1 MNEPVPADARTTVS
15 AHEPV
20 AVVGLACRLPGASGP
35 DAYWRLLAE
44 GRSAIT
50 DAPEDRRTGAP
61 HDDAFTTGRGTTIP
75 YRGGFIDAPA
85 DFDAAF
91 FGISPRE
98 AEAMDPQARLVLELG
113 WEALEHA
120 ALPVTGLP
128 HATGVFVGADVSDYA
143 ALVHRQ
149 GSEAV
154 GHHTATG
161 LNRGLIAGR
170 LSYALGVSGPS
181 LTVDSAQSSSL
192 VAVQLACDSLRAG
205 DCELAL
211 AGGVHLNLTPESTLA
226 LAEFGG
232 LSPDGLCHTF
242 DARANGFVRG
252 EGAGFVVLKPL
263 ARALAD
269 GDRIHAVIR
278 GGAVNNDGTGATL
291 TTPDAAA
298 QQAAIRSACARAG
311 VAPGSIDYVELHG
324 TGTRVGDP
332 VEAAALGAA
341 VGTHPDRRAPL
352 AVGSVK
358 TNIGHLEGAAGIA
371 GLLKVV
377 LCLAHGQL
385 VPSLNHTTPNPA
397 IDLDELGLRV
407 QLETTEWT
415 APDPG
420 RPLRAGVSSFG
431 MGGTN
436 AHLVLEQAPPRTP
449 PAPRAADTA
458 RPAGTERPVVPWL
471 LSARSPEAL
480 HAQTGRLAAH
490 PAAHADPIDVG
501 WSLLTTRTPL
511 EYRAVG
517 AATDSTGI
525 LRHLTAAI
533 PPGPAGGSLD
543 RPVFVFPGQGSQ
555 WAGMADELMTTAPA
569 FADRIAECE
578 AALAPHVDWSLSA
591 VLRGDAGAPSLDRS
605 DVEVVQPVLW
615 AVMVSLAALWRAHG
629 VRPAA
634 VVGHSQGEI
643 AAACVAGALSLEDG
657 ALAVAQRSKALIALK
672 GLSGMMSVA
681 LPEPQARTLIAAWD
695 GRVAVAA
702 VNGPSSV
709 VVSGDTTAL
718 DELTA
723 EAEHRG
729 VRVRRIDVDYA
740 SHSAHVEA
748 VQDEVLRLLAPLTP
762 RTPEI
767 PFLSTVTGDW
777 LRDARTDAAYWYA
790 NLRRPVL
797 LEPAVRTLAAAGH
810 TVFVEVSP
818 HPVLTTPVRETAEAA
833 ADHAEHTVVTGT
845 LRRND
850 GGLTRFYTSLGE
862 LWTRGADVDWTPA
875 FTAHQPRTVDLPT
888 YAFQRRRHWI
898 DATPGTPAHPR
909 TAPAAPAHQ
918 APTPATGTGTGT
930 GDSLR
935 LVRESAALIL
945 GHTDADAI
953 DPARSFKDLGFDS
966 VTVVELCDRLN
977 RAAGLRLPATVVY
990 EHPTPARL
998 ARHLDT
1004 AHDNTGAA
1012 TAVPAARGVVDG
1024 EPIAIVSMGCRYP
1037 GGVRSPEDLWRLVRA
1052 EADVISEFPTDRGWD
1067 LDALYDPDPD
1077 RSGTSYVREG
1087 GFLHDAAEFDA
1098 AFFGIS
1104 PREALAMDPQQRLLL
1119 ETTWEA
1125 LERAGIDP
1133 HGLQST
1139 ATGVFI
1145 GATAP
1150 EYGPRLHEAVE
1161 AVEGH
1166 VLTGT
1171 TASVASGRI
1180 AYTLGLEGPAV
1191 TVDTACSSSLVA
1203 LHMAVQSL
1211 RSGECSLA
1219 FAGGATVMAAPG
1231 MFVEFSRQR
1240 GLAANGRC
1248 KPFAEGADGTAWAEG
1263 VGVLLLERLSDA
1275 RRNGHEVL
1283 AVVRGSA
1290 INQDGA
1296 SNGLT
1301 APNGLSQQRV
1311 IRAALANAGL
1321 SAVDVDAVEAHGTG
1335 TKLGDPIEAQA
1346 LLATYGQ
1353 GRDADRPLWLGSV
1366 KSNIGHSQAASG
1378 VAGVIK
1384 MVQAMRHGVLP
1395 KSLYADEVSSFVDWS
1410 AGAVEVLSEGRPWQE
1425 DDRPR
1430 RAGVSSFGVSGTN
1443 AHVIIEQPA
1452 SEQPGP
1458 AAATEPAPETDEPAV
1473 PLLVS
1478 ARSEK
1483 ALDDQTERLVSHLR
1497 DADLREAGA
1506 RPVDVAWTLF
1516 NHRSVFEN
1524 RALVIGSEVVASG
1537 VAGSAATPPSAV
1549 FVFPGQGAQWVGM
1562 AVELLDSSPVFAA
1575 RFGECAVAL
1584 NGFVDFDLLDV
1595 VREGRSLNRVD
1606 VVQPVL
1612 WAVMVSLAALWESFG
1627 VRPSAV
1633 VGHSQGEIAA
1643 AVVAGALSLQ
1653 DGARVA
1659 ALRSRAITAL
1669 AGHGGMVSVAL
1680 SRERAEEL
1688 ISAWDGR
1695 ISVAAVNGPTSVVVS
1710 GDADALDELVEQ
1722 AAGRDVR
1729 VRRVEV
1735 DYASHSSHVER
1746 IREELLEVLAPV
1758 VAREPEVPFFST
1770 VTGGWLESADT
1781 DAGYWYTNLRRTVQ
1795 LEPAVRDLIA
1805 SGHGAFLEMSPHPVL
1820 TVPVA
1825 ETVEAAGSEA
1835 VVTGTLRRGQGGLAR
1850 FYSSLGEAWTR
1861 GVTVDW
1867 GQAFAGQHPRRVE
1880 LPTYAFQHQR
1890 YWLEL
1895 PKASA
1900 AVADPVDEA
1909 FWKSVEDGDLEGFAR
1924 TLGIEDQESLGSVV
1938 PALSSWRK
1946 GRQARSTLDSWR
1958 YRIVWRPLSTHAP
1971 TGAHA
1976 DGTWLLVVPETF
1988 DDAPL
1993 FRAVLGALT
2002 ERTDG
2007 VSVLTVGTADSERQ
2021 RLAERLRAEAEN
2033 RTFGGVLSL
2042 TGLDELP
2049 HPEHTSVPRG
2059 LAVSLTLVQAL
2070 GDAEIQA
2077 PLWCLTRGAVATAD
2091 DRAPAAPVQ
2100 AGVWGLGR
2108 VAALEH
2114 PKRWGGL
2121 IDLPET
2127 ADESTLKLLVH
2138 LLAGEGTE
2146 DQIAVRGGKA
2156 FGRRL
2161 IRAPY
2166 GRAPAAR
2173 SWKPSGTVLVTGGT
2187 GALGV
2192 RMARWLAGQGAAHLV
2207 LTGRRGADTPGT
2219 DELRRELE
2227 EQGTAVSIVAC
2238 DMADPDSVTG
2248 LIRHLEQEEVP
2259 PVRTVVHAAGIS
2271 ALGSLDD
2278 AGIADLVSTLSGKV
2292 LGADHL
2298 DDALD
2303 PAALDAVVYFSSI
2316 SGTWGVADHGAYAAA
2331 NAILDARAE
2340 QRRAD
2345 GVPVLSVAW
2354 GPWAGGGM
2362 IAEDLQDTLR
2372 RRGVPVIDPD
2382 TAVTGLQQAL
2392 DHDETLIALA
2402 DVDWRRFAG
2411 VFTSVR
2417 RSDLLAELPEAQPA
2431 DDENRTSGSDPAPLQ
2446 HLTGLDPARRRTA
2459 LLDLVSRQVA
2469 TVLGHDSAENI
2480 DTELAFKDLG
2490 FDSLT
2495 AVELRN
2501 RLGRTTGL
2509 RLPTTV
2515 VFDHPSISALAD
2527 LLEEQAF
2534 GSRQDPA
2541 ETAAPAARGVV
2552 DGEPIAIVSMG
2563 CRYPGGVRSPED
2575 LWRLVREEADVISE
2589 FPTDRGWDL
2598 DALYDPDPD
2607 RTGTSYVRESGFL
2620 QDAAEFD
2627 AAFFGISPREALA
2640 MDPQQR
2646 LLLETTWE
2654 ALERAGIDP
2663 RALRGSSTG
2672 VYLGMTD
2679 QEYAA
2684 QLRAAAGE
2692 AEGYLAT
2699 GAAASVASG
2708 RVAYTLGLEGPAVT
2722 VDTACSS
2729 SLVALHMAVQSLRSG
2744 ECSLALAGAVTV
2756 MSGPGPFIA
2765 FSRQRALSRDGRCK
2779 PFSAEADGFALSEG
2793 VGVLLLERLSDA
2805 RRNGHEV
2812 LAVVRGSAINQ
2823 DGASNGLTAPNG
2835 PSQQRVIQAAL
2846 ANAGLTA
2853 QDVDV
2858 VEAHGTGTKLGDPI
2872 EAQALLATY
2881 GQGRDADRPLW
2892 LGSVKSNIGHS
2903 QAASGVAGVIKMV
2916 QAMRHGVLPKSL
2928 HADEVSSFVDWSA
2941 GAVEVLSEAR
2951 PWQESEHP
2959 RRAGVSSFGISGTN
2973 AHVIIE
2979 QPEPVPTEPA
2989 RTDAPD
2995 PAGVSVPLLVSA
3007 RSEKALG
3014 DQVERLLSHLRE
3026 TDPREAGARPVDVAW
3041 TLFHHRSV
3049 FENRALV
3056 IGSEVVASGVA
3067 ASASSSPSTVF
3078 VFPGQG
3084 AQWVGMAVELLD
3096 SSTVFAARF
3105 GECAVALDGFV
3116 EWSLMDVVRGVE
3128 GAPGLDRVDVVQ
3140 PVLWAVMV
3148 SLAALWESFGVRPSA
3163 VVGHSQGEIAAAVV
3177 AGALSLQDGARV
3189 AALRSRA
3196 ITALAGH
3203 GGMVSVALSR
3213 ERAEEL
3219 ISGWDGRIS
3228 VAAVNGPTS
3237 VVVSGDADALDELV
3251 EQAAGRDV
3259 RVRRVEVDYAS
3270 HSAHVERIREELL
3283 EVLAPVVAR
3292 EPEVPFFST
3301 VTGEWLESAVTDAGY
3316 WYTNLRRTVQLEPAV
3331 RELIAS
3337 GHGAFLEMS
3346 PHPVLTVPVAETVEA
3361 AGSEAVVT
3369 GTLRRGQGGLARFY
3383 TSLGEAWTRGV
3394 TVDWGQAFTPYTPR
3408 RVELPTY
3415 AFQHQRY
3422 WLELPKT
3429 SAAADPVDEAFWK
3442 SVEDGDL
3449 EGFARTLGID
3459 DQESLG
3465 AIVPAL
3471 SSWRRGRRERSTL
3484 DSWRYRIVWR
3494 PEPEPGTP
3502 APTPDGTWLVAVP
3515 ETHQDDVLVT
3525 ATLGAL
3531 HAAGARTVELSVPDS
3546 ARRGELAKRL
3556 LADLPADVTPDG
3568 VLSLLALDTRASEH
3582 GPGVSYGLLGT
3593 MALVQALD
3601 DAAIPGRLWCLTRGA
3616 VSTGE
3621 GDGAPDPAQAAVWGL
3636 ARVIGLDDPDRCGGL
3651 VDLPAGDTESAVPP
3665 VLPALLTARTGGD
3678 GGRETEFAV
3687 RGGGVSVRRMI
3698 RTPLHASGTDADTWR
3713 PHGTVLV
3720 TGGTGALGSQVA
3732 RSLAQDGAEHLIL
3745 TSRRGP
3751 EAPGAAALR
3760 DELTALGC
3768 RVTIAACDVADRTAL
3783 AALLAQVPDEAPLT
3797 AVVHTAGA
3805 VETARPLGDLTPE
3818 DAAGV
3823 MHAKVRGAQNLH
3835 DLLTGHPLD
3844 AFVLFSSGAGVWG
3857 NGGQAPYAAA
3867 NAHLDALAEQRRA
3880 QGLPATSI
3888 AWGAWAGGGMVDEEV
3903 GEQLLRRGVPAMA
3916 PELAVRALAGAST
3929 GRQSTLV
3936 VADIR
3941 WDRFLSAYCAH
3952 GHRPLI
3958 DEVPEVREL
3967 LAARNAARP
3976 EAQDEGADAATAL
3989 LAELAALPEG
3999 KRRRRLVDLIRAHVG
4014 AVLGHGP
4021 SDTVKPGRAFRDMGF
4036 DSLTAVELRNRLSG
4050 VFGTRLSATIVF
4062 DHPTPN
4068 ALADHLDAE
4077 LLPAVSGPATDL
4089 PAGLHQLEAAYRQAS
4104 DPAARQA
4111 LTASLRT
4118 LLDTWAASEE
4128 PEEATV
4134 DEELLAASDEDMF
4147 DLIDRELGIS

>member
-918 APTPATGTGTGT
+918 APTPATPTGT

-1004 AHDNTGAA
+1004 AHDDTGAA
-1012 TAVPAARGVVDG
+1012 TAVPAARGAVDG

-1037 GGVRSPEDLWRLVRA
+1037 GGVRSPEDLWRLVRE

-1395 KSLYADEVSSFVDWS
+1395 KSLYAGEVSSFVDWS
-1410 AGAVEVLSEGRPWQE
+1410 AGAVEVLSEARPWEE
-1425 DDRPR
+1425 DDRAR
-1430 RAGVSSFGVSGTN
+1430 RAGISSFGVSGTN
-1443 AHVIIEQPA
+1443 AHVIIEQPG
-1452 SEQPGP
+1452 SERSGP

-1575 RFGECAVAL
+1575 RFGECAAAL
-1584 NGFVDFDLLDV
+1584 DGFVDFDLLDV
-1595 VREGRSLNRVD
+1595 VREGRS
-1606 VVQPVL
+1606 
-1612 WAVMVSLAALWESFG
+1612 
-1627 VRPSAV
+1627 
-1633 VGHSQGEIAA
+1633 
-1643 AVVAGALSLQ
+1643 
-1653 DGARVA
+1653 
-1659 ALRSRAITAL
+1659 
-1669 AGHGGMVSVAL
+1669 
-1680 SRERAEEL
+1680 
-1688 ISAWDGR
+1688 
-1695 ISVAAVNGPTSVVVS
+1695 
-1710 GDADALDELVEQ
+1710 
-1722 AAGRDVR
+1722 
-1729 VRRVEV
+1729 
-1735 DYASHSSHVER
+1735 
-1746 IREELLEVLAPV
+1746 
-1758 VAREPEVPFFST
+1758 
-1770 VTGGWLESADT
+1770 
-1781 DAGYWYTNLRRTVQ
+1781 
-1795 LEPAVRDLIA
+1795 
-1805 SGHGAFLEMSPHPVL
+1805 
-1820 TVPVA
+1820 
-1825 ETVEAAGSEA
+1825 
-1835 VVTGTLRRGQGGLAR
+1835 
-1850 FYSSLGEAWTR
+1850 
-1861 GVTVDW
+1861 
-1867 GQAFAGQHPRRVE
+1867 
-1880 LPTYAFQHQR
+1880 
-1890 YWLEL
+1890 
-1895 PKASA
+1895 
-1900 AVADPVDEA
+1900 
-1909 FWKSVEDGDLEGFAR
+1909 
-1924 TLGIEDQESLGSVV
+1924 
-1938 PALSSWRK
+1938 
-1946 GRQARSTLDSWR
+1946 
-1958 YRIVWRPLSTHAP
+1958 
-1971 TGAHA
+1971 
-1976 DGTWLLVVPETF
+1976 
-1988 DDAPL
+1988 
-1993 FRAVLGALT
+1993 
-2002 ERTDG
+2002 
-2007 VSVLTVGTADSERQ
+2007 
-2021 RLAERLRAEAEN
+2021 
-2033 RTFGGVLSL
+2033 
-2042 TGLDELP
+2042 
-2049 HPEHTSVPRG
+2049 
-2059 LAVSLTLVQAL
+2059 
-2070 GDAEIQA
+2070 
-2077 PLWCLTRGAVATAD
+2077 
-2091 DRAPAAPVQ
+2091 
-2100 AGVWGLGR
+2100 
-2108 VAALEH
+2108 
-2114 PKRWGGL
+2114 
-2121 IDLPET
+2121 
-2127 ADESTLKLLVH
+2127 
-2138 LLAGEGTE
+2138 
-2146 DQIAVRGGKA
+2146 
-2156 FGRRL
+2156 
-2161 IRAPY
+2161 
-2166 GRAPAAR
+2166 
-2173 SWKPSGTVLVTGGT
+2173 
-2187 GALGV
+2187 
-2192 RMARWLAGQGAAHLV
+2192 
-2207 LTGRRGADTPGT
+2207 
-2219 DELRRELE
+2219 
-2227 EQGTAVSIVAC
+2227 
-2238 DMADPDSVTG
+2238 
-2248 LIRHLEQEEVP
+2248 
-2259 PVRTVVHAAGIS
+2259 
-2271 ALGSLDD
+2271 
-2278 AGIADLVSTLSGKV
+2278 
-2292 LGADHL
+2292 
-2298 DDALD
+2298 
-2303 PAALDAVVYFSSI
+2303 
-2316 SGTWGVADHGAYAAA
+2316 
-2331 NAILDARAE
+2331 
-2340 QRRAD
+2340 
-2345 GVPVLSVAW
+2345 
-2354 GPWAGGGM
+2354 
-2362 IAEDLQDTLR
+2362 
-2372 RRGVPVIDPD
+2372 
-2382 TAVTGLQQAL
+2382 
-2392 DHDETLIALA
+2392 
-2402 DVDWRRFAG
+2402 
-2411 VFTSVR
+2411 
-2417 RSDLLAELPEAQPA
+2417 
-2431 DDENRTSGSDPAPLQ
+2431 
-2446 HLTGLDPARRRTA
+2446 
-2459 LLDLVSRQVA
+2459 
-2469 TVLGHDSAENI
+2469 
-2480 DTELAFKDLG
+2480 
-2490 FDSLT
+2490 
-2495 AVELRN
+2495 
-2501 RLGRTTGL
+2501 
-2509 RLPTTV
+2509 
-2515 VFDHPSISALAD
+2515 
-2527 LLEEQAF
+2527 
-2534 GSRQDPA
+2534 
-2541 ETAAPAARGVV
+2541 
-2552 DGEPIAIVSMG
+2552 
-2563 CRYPGGVRSPED
+2563 
-2575 LWRLVREEADVISE
+2575 
-2589 FPTDRGWDL
+2589 
-2598 DALYDPDPD
+2598 
-2607 RTGTSYVRESGFL
+2607 
-2620 QDAAEFD
+2620 
-2627 AAFFGISPREALA
+2627 
-2640 MDPQQR
+2640 
-2646 LLLETTWE
+2646 
-2654 ALERAGIDP
+2654 
-2663 RALRGSSTG
+2663 
-2672 VYLGMTD
+2672 
-2679 QEYAA
+2679 
-2684 QLRAAAGE
+2684 
-2692 AEGYLAT
+2692 
-2699 GAAASVASG
+2699 
-2708 RVAYTLGLEGPAVT
+2708 
-2722 VDTACSS
+2722 
-2729 SLVALHMAVQSLRSG
+2729 
-2744 ECSLALAGAVTV
+2744 
-2756 MSGPGPFIA
+2756 
-2765 FSRQRALSRDGRCK
+2765 
-2779 PFSAEADGFALSEG
+2779 
-2793 VGVLLLERLSDA
+2793 
-2805 RRNGHEV
+2805 
-2812 LAVVRGSAINQ
+2812 
-2823 DGASNGLTAPNG
+2823 
-2835 PSQQRVIQAAL
+2835 
-2846 ANAGLTA
+2846 
-2853 QDVDV
+2853 
-2858 VEAHGTGTKLGDPI
+2858 
-2872 EAQALLATY
+2872 
-2881 GQGRDADRPLW
+2881 
-2892 LGSVKSNIGHS
+2892 
-2903 QAASGVAGVIKMV
+2903 
-2916 QAMRHGVLPKSL
+2916 
-2928 HADEVSSFVDWSA
+2928 
-2941 GAVEVLSEAR
+2941 
-2951 PWQESEHP
+2951 
-2959 RRAGVSSFGISGTN
+2959 
-2973 AHVIIE
+2973 
-2979 QPEPVPTEPA
+2979 
-2989 RTDAPD
+2989 
-2995 PAGVSVPLLVSA
+2995 
-3007 RSEKALG
+3007 
-3014 DQVERLLSHLRE
+3014 
-3026 TDPREAGARPVDVAW
+3026 
-3041 TLFHHRSV
+3041 
-3049 FENRALV
+3049 
-3056 IGSEVVASGVA
+3056 
-3067 ASASSSPSTVF
+3067 
-3078 VFPGQG
+3078 
-3084 AQWVGMAVELLD
+3084 
-3096 SSTVFAARF
+3096 
-3105 GECAVALDGFV
+3105 
-3116 EWSLMDVVRGVE
+3116 
-3128 GAPGLDRVDVVQ
+3128 LDRVDVVQ

-3196 ITALAGH
+3196 ITALAGQ

-3219 ISGWDGRIS
+3219 IAGWDGRIS

-3251 EQAAGRDV
+3251 ERAGTDDI

-3270 HSAHVERIREELL
+3270 HSPHVELIREELL
-3283 EVLAPVVAR
+3283 EVLALVVAR

-3301 VTGEWLESAVTDAGY
+3301 VTGGWLESAVTDAGY
-3316 WYTNLRRTVQLEPAV
+3316 WYTNLRRTVQLEPAI
-3331 RELIAS
+3331 RELVAS

-3369 GTLRRGQGGLARFY
+3369 GTLRR
-3383 TSLGEAWTRGV
+3383 
-3394 TVDWGQAFTPYTPR
+3394 
-3408 RVELPTY
+3408 
-3415 AFQHQRY
+3415 
-3422 WLELPKT
+3422 
-3429 SAAADPVDEAFWK
+3429 
-3442 SVEDGDL
+3442 
-3449 EGFARTLGID
+3449 
-3459 DQESLG
+3459 
-3465 AIVPAL
+3465 
-3471 SSWRRGRRERSTL
+3471 
-3484 DSWRYRIVWR
+3484 
-3494 PEPEPGTP
+3494 
-3502 APTPDGTWLVAVP
+3502 
-3515 ETHQDDVLVT
+3515 
-3525 ATLGAL
+3525 
-3531 HAAGARTVELSVPDS
+3531 
-3546 ARRGELAKRL
+3546 
-3556 LADLPADVTPDG
+3556 
-3568 VLSLLALDTRASEH
+3568 
-3582 GPGVSYGLLGT
+3582 
-3593 MALVQALD
+3593 
-3601 DAAIPGRLWCLTRGA
+3601 
-3616 VSTGE
+3616 
-3621 GDGAPDPAQAAVWGL
+3621 
-3636 ARVIGLDDPDRCGGL
+3636 
-3651 VDLPAGDTESAVPP
+3651 
-3665 VLPALLTARTGGD
+3665 
-3678 GGRETEFAV
+3678 
-3687 RGGGVSVRRMI
+3687 
-3698 RTPLHASGTDADTWR
+3698 
-3713 PHGTVLV
+3713 
-3720 TGGTGALGSQVA
+3720 
-3732 RSLAQDGAEHLIL
+3732 
-3745 TSRRGP
+3745 
-3751 EAPGAAALR
+3751 
-3760 DELTALGC
+3760 
-3768 RVTIAACDVADRTAL
+3768 
-3783 AALLAQVPDEAPLT
+3783 
-3797 AVVHTAGA
+3797 
-3805 VETARPLGDLTPE
+3805 
-3818 DAAGV
+3818 
-3823 MHAKVRGAQNLH
+3823 
-3835 DLLTGHPLD
+3835 
-3844 AFVLFSSGAGVWG
+3844 
-3857 NGGQAPYAAA
+3857 
-3867 NAHLDALAEQRRA
+3867 
-3880 QGLPATSI
+3880 
-3888 AWGAWAGGGMVDEEV
+3888 
-3903 GEQLLRRGVPAMA
+3903 
-3916 PELAVRALAGAST
+3916 
-3929 GRQSTLV
+3929 
-3936 VADIR
+3936 
-3941 WDRFLSAYCAH
+3941 
-3952 GHRPLI
+3952 
-3958 DEVPEVREL
+3958 
-3967 LAARNAARP
+3967 
-3976 EAQDEGADAATAL
+3976 
-3989 LAELAALPEG
+3989 
-3999 KRRRRLVDLIRAHVG
+3999 
-4014 AVLGHGP
+4014 
-4021 SDTVKPGRAFRDMGF
+4021 
-4036 DSLTAVELRNRLSG
+4036 
-4050 VFGTRLSATIVF
+4050 
-4062 DHPTPN
+4062 
-4068 ALADHLDAE
+4068 
-4077 LLPAVSGPATDL
+4077 
-4089 PAGLHQLEAAYRQAS
+4089 
-4104 DPAARQA
+4104 
-4111 LTASLRT
+4111 
-4118 LLDTWAASEE
+4118 
-4128 PEEATV
+4128 
-4134 DEELLAASDEDMF
+4134 
-4147 DLIDRELGIS
+4147 